1 MDPTVNFHE
10 VDNQQAFDGLIQQV
24 DLAHSK
30 NYNDL
35 ELYLSD
41 LVEYLQP
48 QIDKILVAKALGIFF
63 W

>member
-41 LVEYLQP
+41 LL
-48 QIDKILVAKALGIFF
+48 
-63 W
+63 